1 MQSLFLQFQEQL
13 KNVDIGF
20 DQSRTKELIRNFLY
34 INVSEK
40 LNQNQNQILFQ
51 NIKKSKTIFIN
62 SGNIDDDERTNFF
75 ILVFYNTVIFL
86 NRIHFIYCM
95 NFFHLTVTLKY
106 ILLIAKKESNFLTK
120 A

>member
-40 LNQNQNQILFQ
+40 LNPN
-51 NIKKSKTIFIN
+51 
-62 SGNIDDDERTNFF
+62 
-75 ILVFYNTVIFL
+75 
-86 NRIHFIYCM
+86 
-95 NFFHLTVTLKY
+95 
-106 ILLIAKKESNFLTK
+106 
-120 A
+120 